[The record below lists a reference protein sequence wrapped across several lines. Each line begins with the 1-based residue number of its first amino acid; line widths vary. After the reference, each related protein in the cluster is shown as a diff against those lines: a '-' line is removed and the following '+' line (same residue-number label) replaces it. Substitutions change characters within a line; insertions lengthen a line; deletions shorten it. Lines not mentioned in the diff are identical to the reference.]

1 VRRTKKPH
9 RDHLVPLRRKHPRRR
24 YMRPDPVS
32 RPAAVQAK
40 RREADRKR
48 KIQRTVERIV
58 GVFNVDDDGY
68 TNAAAIRAILEDVL

>member
-1 VRRTKKPH
+1 
-9 RDHLVPLRRKHPRRR
+9 
-24 YMRPDPVS
+24 MRPDPVS